1 MTDAARKILDSL
13 DALPEAD
20 RREVLR
26 EILRR
31 VALIEHGA
39 LSDEDL
45 VAAADEVLLHL
56 ERGENG

>member
-1 MTDAARKILDSL
+1 VTDAARKILDSL

-20 RREVLR
+20 RREVFR

-39 LSDEDL
+39 LSDADL
-45 VAAADEVLLHL
+45 VAAADEVFL
-56 ERGENG
+56 EIERDENR